1 MITFTRA
8 QEPYAAWPA
17 GDTVKE
23 PADKGH
29 ALTGEEA
36 KRFYQS
42 LIEEGGDGET
52 GSSGTGNAPA
62 RRARRRRPQAAAP
75 SERDGHRLL
84 RCAQEGDLAGLREL
98 LGKKGCN
105 VNFCDAYYWTAIMC
119 ASYAG
124 RLDAVRYLL
133 HKGAAW
139 VGVVDIQGR
148 DARDLADQAG
158 HTEVVW
164 ELDTFRAQEDRQRTD
179 SAPPPEPRWC
189 SDCGTQY
196 SESEDRHCSSTLH
209 QFSLRRPPPTPH
221 YCLPPTNAGFR
232 MMLREGWEPGAG
244 LGPGGTGPKRPI
256 RTVLKRDQAGLG
268 YGPSPRARVTHFE
281 AGDTRAVQ
289 QAPGRGRTERGTTL
303 SRRAERKKKEKDK
316 NWERDFRTY
325 CNL

>member
-1 MITFTRA
+1 MIAFTRA

-17 GDTVKE
+17 GDSVKE

-52 GSSGTGNAPA
+52 GSSSTGNTPG

-84 RCAQEGDLAGLREL
+84 RCAQEGDLMGLREL

-133 HKGAAW
+133 RKGAAW
-139 VGVVDIQGR
+139 VGVVDTQGR

-158 HTEVVW
+158 HMDVVR

-179 SAPPPEPRWC
+179 RSVTGVKHGEFVNIVFNSDLGIPSLMVVWVPEFIWCPSSAADWLMSVGGC
-189 SDCGTQY
+189 VFACLQ
-196 SESEDRHCSSTLH
+196 C
-209 QFSLRRPPPTPH
+209 PTPRAP
-221 YCLPPTNAGFR
+221 LV
-232 MMLREGWEPGAG
+232 LRLWYP
-244 LGPGGTGPKRPI
+244 
-256 RTVLKRDQAGLG
+256 
-268 YGPSPRARVTHFE
+268 
-281 AGDTRAVQ
+281 VQ
-289 QAPGRGRTERGTTL
+289 RE
-303 SRRAERKKKEKDK
+303 
-316 NWERDFRTY
+316 
-325 CNL
+325 